1 MVLKN
6 GGEVYLA
13 YIFKYEDVNSLAR
26 MWNSRIEKAKYD
38 KHRNQGSTI
47 RRRNHS
53 KEVKHGEAKSAIS
66 LLREIRMIA
75 TAMRNKITEYDVDY
89 NSQETKEEARKILE
103 FLDITNGSV
112 ILNKYKK
119 LRKF

>member
-1 MVLKN
+1 MNIKN

-13 YIFKYEDVNSLAR
+13 YIFKYEDVNSLTK

-38 KHRNQGSTI
+38 KHKGQGTNI
-47 RRRNHS
+47 RRRVHK
-53 KEVKHGEAKSAIS
+53 KEVKHGEAKSAIN

-89 NSQETKEEARKILE
+89 NAQETRAEAKKLLE
-103 FLDITNGSV
+103 FLDITNGAFF
-112 ILNKYKK
+112 
-119 LRKF
+119 LRKYDKMNKF